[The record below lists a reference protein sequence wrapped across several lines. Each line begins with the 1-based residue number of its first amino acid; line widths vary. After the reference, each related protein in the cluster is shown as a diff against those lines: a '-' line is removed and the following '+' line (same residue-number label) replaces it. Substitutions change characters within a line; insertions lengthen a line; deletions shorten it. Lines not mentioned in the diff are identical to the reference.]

1 MTARAPFVIL
11 GAFLAAL
18 LVATMAGCGQTG
30 PLTLPE
36 NARPIERIDQ
46 PVQPEQ
52 PEQQQTDD
60 ERQDER

>member
-1 MTARAPFVIL
+1 MTARSPSVIL

-18 LVATMAGCGQTG
+18 LVATIAGCGQTG

-36 NARPIERIDQ
+36 SARPIERVDQ
-46 PVQPEQ
+46 PAEPD
-52 PEQQQTDD
+52 QQQTDD

>member
-1 MTARAPFVIL
+1 MTVRARVAL
-11 GAFLAAL
+11 LAAL
-18 LVATMAGCGQTG
+18 LAATVAGCGQTG

-36 NARPIERIDQ
+36 NARPIERVDQ
-46 PVQPEQ
+46 PAE